1 MVNVQDKKE
10 IPASG
15 SSEDVEMLLDAPI
28 ELRPVTEFNQLE
40 EEHHKDE
47 CVDIK
52 SDGLPSQSSV
62 EEADSTANQLH
73 STLSTSMPV
82 MTSATIQFSDDNFIH
97 ESDDDKKAAT
107 QQDKDSIYT
116 QGIRANQPKDK
127 LWLLVSKGI
136 WYIVGCILVVVA
148 GIVSHFQ
155 HNSSLS
161 SNCTNAAAGNYT
173 L

>member
-15 SSEDVEMLLDAPI
+15 SSEEFEMLLDASI
-28 ELRPVTEFNQLE
+28 ELQPVTQHNELE
-40 EEHHKDE
+40 GEHHKDE
-47 CVDIK
+47 YVNIK
-52 SDGLPSQSSV
+52 SDSLPSQSSV
-62 EEADSTANQLH
+62 EEADSTTNQLH
-73 STLSTSMPV
+73 STLSTSKPV
-82 MTSATIQFSDDNFIH
+82 TASATIQFSEDNFIQ
-97 ESDDDKKAAT
+97 ESDDDKITAIEK
-107 QQDKDSIYT
+107 DKDGINT
-116 QGIRANQPKDK
+116 QGIRVNQPRDK

-161 SNCTNAAAGNYT
+161 SNCTNATAGNYT